1 METVSNAVQ
10 YVKENLWI
18 SVGVLVVVAALSFF
32 VYRKY
37 FAKVSG
43 FADLGAGCDPQ
54 IENACGENA
63 TCQPDETGTKGV
75 CFPKPEEEQIQEQQ
89 QMEQPV
95 EQEQEQ
101 EQQPQEE

>member
-1 METVSNAVQ
+1 METVSNTLQ

-18 SVGVLVVVAALSFF
+18 SVGLLVVIAAVAFF
-32 VYRKY
+32 AYRKY

-43 FADLGAGCDPQ
+43 FADLGEGCDPQ

-75 CFPKPEEEQIQEQQ
+75 CFPKPEEEQMQE
-89 QMEQPV
+89 PV
-95 EQEQEQ
+95 EEEQVQQE
-101 EQQPQEE
+101 

>member
-1 METVSNAVQ
+1 METVSNAVE

-18 SVGVLVVVAALSFF
+18 SVGVLVVVAAVAYF
-32 VYRKY
+32 VYTKY

-43 FADLGAGCDPQ
+43 FADLGQGCDPQ

-75 CFPKPEEEQIQEQQ
+75 CFPKPEEEVVQQ
-89 QMEQPV
+89 QVQQEEQPV
-95 EQEQEQ
+95 EE
-101 EQQPQEE
+101 EQQQE

>member
-1 METVSNAVQ
+1 METVSNAVA

-18 SVGVLVVVAALSFF
+18 SVGVLVVVAAVAYFA
-32 VYRKY
+32 YTKY

-43 FADLGAGCDPQ
+43 FADLGQGCDPQ

-75 CFPKPEEEQIQEQQ
+75 CFPKPEEEQQV
-89 QMEQPV
+89 EQPV
-95 EQEQEQ
+95 EQEQ
-101 EQQPQEE
+101 QQPQEE

>member
-1 METVSNAVQ
+1 METVSNAVE

-18 SVGVLVVVAALSFF
+18 SLGVLVAIAVVGYF

-37 FAKVSG
+37 FGAKVSG
-43 FADLGAGCDPQ
+43 FSDLGEGCDPQ

-75 CFPKPEEEQIQEQQ
+75 CFPKPEEEFVQQVEQPSEEEQQ
-89 QMEQPV
+89 QD
-95 EQEQEQ
+95 QE
-101 EQQPQEE
+101 